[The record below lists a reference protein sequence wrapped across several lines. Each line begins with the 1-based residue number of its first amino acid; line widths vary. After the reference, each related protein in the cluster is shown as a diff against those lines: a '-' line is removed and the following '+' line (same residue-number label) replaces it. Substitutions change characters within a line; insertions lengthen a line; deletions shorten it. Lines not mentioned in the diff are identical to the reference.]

1 MFSQNGPECALLFL
15 SPLHTA
21 PGLSFR
27 AATLG
32 QVLVGDDRA
41 SGHPWPGLS
50 RAIRRRRAS
59 ERYAR
64 LLPSLSFV
72 LREIDHPKRRCM
84 LSVLGSDHVFCLL
97 NFDVFAKIIGC
108 TCARPCPILGP
119 PLLASLIQI
128 CALTVRSCSALA
140 PFSLF
145 RSSLGEIFTCLQCL
159 AYCFS
164 TKQLS
169 CGIRAGGIGVRRSN
183 DWLCW
188 VLGLWAFW

>member
-1 MFSQNGPECALLFL
+1 MARSSSGDSTPTSIREVCPPIPFPFL
-15 SPLHTA
+15 P
-21 PGLSFR
+21 
-27 AATLG
+27 AARNRT
-32 QVLVGDDRA
+32 
-41 SGHPWPGLS
+41 
-50 RAIRRRRAS
+50 
-59 ERYAR
+59 
-64 LLPSLSFV
+64 
-72 LREIDHPKRRCM
+72 PKPRCM